1 MTSRASRLL
10 PLLGVV
16 ALAVVLRPPV
26 AAVGPLLPAIENSL
40 GLSAFASSI
49 LTAIPV
55 VCFGLG
61 SFFAPRLVAR
71 TGLESGVV
79 ALSALLLVGILVR
92 VHGDIP
98 TMFVGSALIG
108 TAIALGNTLLPAL
121 IKQDFPERIGIMT
134 GTYTTVMVSFAALS
148 AAVAV
153 PLAGA
158 DGTDWQTSFLWW
170 AIPAAL
176 AVVVWLPQLRHHAAR
191 KQEQNSTRISVW
203 KSGPA
208 WSLALFMGFQSI
220 SFYAVL
226 SWLPSLLQDAGI
238 DATTAGAL
246 LGFSSFVAIPMGL
259 FLPPV
264 IRRPHLLQP
273 TAVAISI
280 VALIGT
286 AGLTFAPTNG
296 TIAWLIL
303 LGIGQGTAF
312 PLALN
317 LITIRSA
324 SRDITTSVSAMAQGV
339 GYLMAAAGTYIVG
352 ALNALTNAWT
362 IPMLAMCAFAT
373 MQIVLSWQAASS
385 RLIESINHG

>member
-71 TGLESGVV
+71 IGLESGVV

-153 PLAGA
+153 PLAGT

-191 KQEQNSTRISVW
+191 KQEQTSTRISVW

-339 GYLMAAAGTYIVG
+339 GYLMAAAGTYVVG

-362 IPMLAMCAFAT
+362 IPMLAMCAFAA

>member
-71 TGLESGVV
+71 IGLESGVV

-158 DGTDWQTSFLWW
+158 DGTDWQTSCLWW

-362 IPMLAMCAFAT
+362 IPMLAMCAFAA

>member
-1 MTSRASRLL
+1 MQTRVNRFL
-10 PLLGVV
+10 PLLGVI

-26 AAVGPLLPAIENSL
+26 ASVGPLLPAIEDAL

-49 LTAIPV
+49 LTSIPV

-61 SFFAPRLVAR
+61 SFFAPRLVQR
-71 TGLESGVV
+71 IGLESGVV
-79 ALSALLLVGILVR
+79 SLSVLLLIGIVVR
-92 VHGDIP
+92 VHGDVP
-98 TMFVGSALIG
+98 SLFVGSALVG

-121 IKQDFPERIGIMT
+121 IKQDFPERVGVMT
-134 GTYTTVMVSFAALS
+134 GTYTTVMVSFAALA

-153 PLAGA
+153 PLAGPR
-158 DGTDWQTSFLWW
+158 GTDWQTSFLWW
-170 AIPAAL
+170 ALPAAI

-191 KQEQNSTRISVW
+191 KDRSNGTRISVW
-203 KSGPA
+203 SSSPA

-220 SFYAVL
+220 SFYAIL

-246 LGFSSFVAIPMGL
+246 LGFSSFIAIPMGL
-259 FLPPV
+259 FLPP
-264 IRRPHLLQP
+264 IIKRPHLLQP
-273 TAVAISI
+273 TAVLISI

-286 AGLTFAPTNG
+286 AGLTFLPTNG
-296 TIAWLIL
+296 TIVWLVL

-339 GYLMAAAGTYIVG
+339 GYLMAAAGTYLVG
-352 ALNALTNAWT
+352 ALNAVTGAWLV
-362 IPMLAMCAFAT
+362 PMLAMCAFALL
-373 MQIVLSWQAASS
+373 QILLSWSAASS
-385 RLIESINHG
+385 RMIESIDHG

>member
-1 MTSRASRLL
+1 MLL
-10 PLLGVV
+10 
-16 ALAVVLRPPV
+16 
-26 AAVGPLLPAIENSL
+26 I
-40 GLSAFASSI
+40 
-49 LTAIPV
+49 
-55 VCFGLG
+55 
-61 SFFAPRLVAR
+61 
-71 TGLESGVV
+71 
-79 ALSALLLVGILVR
+79 GIVVR
-92 VHGDIP
+92 VQGTVP
-98 TMFVGSALIG
+98 MLFFGSALIG

-121 IKQDFPERIGIMT
+121 IKQDFPDRIGVMT

-148 AAVAV
+148 AAIAV

-158 DGTDWQTSFLWW
+158 SGTDWRASFLWW
-170 AIPAAL
+170 AAPSAI
-176 AVVVWLPQLRHHAAR
+176 AVLVWLPQLRHHAAR
-191 KQEQNSTRISVW
+191 KDRHETSRISVW
-203 KSGPA
+203 KSTPA

-226 SWLPSLLQDAGI
+226 SWLPSLLQDAGL

-259 FLPPV
+259 FLPP
-264 IRRPHLLQP
+264 IIKRPYLLQR
-273 TAVAISI
+273 TALVISI

-296 TIAWLIL
+296 TIIWLIL

-317 LITIRSA
+317 LITLRSA

-352 ALNALTNAWT
+352 ALNAVTGEWKV
-362 IPMLAMCAFAT
+362 PMLAMCVFAIL
-373 MQIVLSWQAASS
+373 QIFMSWSAASS
-385 RLIESINHG
+385 RMIESVNHG